1 MVSTYDMGQF
11 GTVKNKIIEVSFS
24 CVYPVMDHEFHHNI
38 VKVAVDLQGNGGVD
52 LQTTLTTL

>member
-1 MVSTYDMGQF
+1 MGQF